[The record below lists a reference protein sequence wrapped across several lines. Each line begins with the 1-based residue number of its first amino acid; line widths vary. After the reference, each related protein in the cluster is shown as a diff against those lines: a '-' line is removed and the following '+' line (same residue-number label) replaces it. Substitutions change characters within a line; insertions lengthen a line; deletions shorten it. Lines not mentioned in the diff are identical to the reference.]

1 MLVCYLTD
9 EPGKIPAIRA
19 ALEPR
24 YPVVPRVL
32 GQEPIF
38 APSGVLMVDA
48 DLREATR
55 VEQIKHALSDLN
67 AISEKLFVVQQHLRH
82 MAAQAFALGATGVV
96 HSPKQAASKLRQVE
110 AAMRCG
116 DRFRKRADMD
126 GRLRK
131 GLCRVVLSDRIWQS
145 DPPC

>member
-48 DLREATR
+48 DLREGDR
-55 VEQIKHALSDLN
+55 VAQIKHVMRDLD
-67 AISEKLFVVQQHLRH
+67 AISESCSSFTTRCITWWPRL
-82 MAAQAFALGATGVV
+82 
-96 HSPKQAASKLRQVE
+96 
-110 AAMRCG
+110 MRSARPG
-116 DRFRKRADMD
+116 WFTAPSR
-126 GRLRK
+126 RL
-131 GLCRVVLSDRIWQS
+131 
-145 DPPC
+145 